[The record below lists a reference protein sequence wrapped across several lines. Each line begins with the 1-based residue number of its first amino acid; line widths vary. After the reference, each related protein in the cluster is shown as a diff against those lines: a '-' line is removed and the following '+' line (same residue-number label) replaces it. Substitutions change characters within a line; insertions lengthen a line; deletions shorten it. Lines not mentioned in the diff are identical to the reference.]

1 MKNEVLKQINANP
14 ELASKALNT
23 IYRDK
28 TFVVVDGNRVET
40 FRKTKRGAESY
51 IKRQQSI
58 SYYDDYTQSMVT
70 CGSGLQI
77 IEIKFNEISNP
88 QNDVRMW
95 YRYIKDLFTRSWLL
109 NDVLYLAK
117 RLEVSDEIM
126 DLVTSMIKEIKET
139 GGYTHREEYEEKE
152 GIIDQQEETEDIID
166 QKEGNESQQNQTETN
181 ATYKIN
187 EEKNGVEIYFDEK
200 PSSEV
205 LETLKAHGF
214 RWSKYKKC
222 WYAKQSDQ
230 TISLAEQLAN
240 NELDKT
246 ITNEITYPD
255 INIDDIHEY
264 TIDRDLQ
271 KREHDANW
279 IFRTQEKDYTKEIQ
293 ETFLHYNN
301 LVKDILNEINNPYYE
316 YKIKKAL
323 QSFKKKYHELYIKWL
338 SQKANCPHWAVT
350 GRANINKRSYEKKL
364 NRANNTMLELA
375 SLPEEFE
382 KRIKHYKNKALKE
395 KQQAEREKAKNTK
408 IDITFTTETK
418 EFTYMGIKEKK
429 RCYIHG
435 DYWICKL
442 WGCYRIFKHDKE
454 IYECKSYDK
463 LDDAKRYVCYLIQKE
478 QKTA

>member
-1 MKNEVLKQINANP
+1 MRNEILKQINANP

-28 TFVVVDGNRVET
+28 TYAIVDGSRVET

-58 SYYDDYTQSMVT
+58 SYYDDYTQNMVS
-70 CGSGLQI
+70 CGNGLQI
-77 IEIKFNEISNP
+77 VEIKFTEISNP
-88 QNDVRMW
+88 QTDIKMW
-95 YRYIKDLFTRSWLL
+95 YQYIKDLFTRSWMLD
-109 NDVLYLAK
+109 NILYLAK
-117 RLEVSDEIM
+117 RLNVSDEIM
-126 DLVTSMIKEIKET
+126 KLVTEMIEEIKET
-139 GGYTHREEYEEKE
+139 GGYTHRKEYEET
-152 GIIDQQEETEDIID
+152 EE
-166 QKEGNESQQNQTETN
+166 QTETN
-181 ATYKIN
+181 NNITDQEKETQQIETNIKATYKLN
-187 EEKNGVEIYFDEK
+187 DEKNGVEIYFDEK
-200 PSSEV
+200 PSSGV
-205 LETLKAHGF
+205 LEMLKAHGF

-222 WYAKQSDQ
+222 WYAKQSDE

-264 TIDRDLQ
+264 TIDKDLQ

-301 LVKDILNEINNPYYE
+301 LVKDILNEINNPYYQ

-338 SQKANCPHWAVT
+338 SQKASCPHWAVT
-350 GRANINKRSYEKKL
+350 GRGNLNARSYNKKHE
-364 NRANNTMLELA
+364 RANNTMLELA
-375 SLPEEFE
+375 ALPEQLE
-382 KRIKHYKNKALKE
+382 KTIKHYKYKAIKE

-418 EFTYMGIKEKK
+418 EFTYMNMKEKK
-429 RCYIHG
+429 RVYVHG

-454 IYECKSYDK
+454 IYECKSYEK
-463 LDDAKRYVCYLIQKE
+463 LDDAKKYVCYLIQKE
-478 QKTA
+478 QKPA

>member
-14 ELASKALNT
+14 ELASKALNA

-40 FRKTKRGAESY
+40 FKKTKRGAESY

-70 CGSGLQI
+70 CGNGLQI
-77 IEIKFNEISNP
+77 VEIKFTEISNP

-95 YRYIKDLFTRSWLL
+95 YQYIKDLFTRSWLL

-117 RLEVSDEIM
+117 RLNVSDEIM
-126 DLVTSMIKEIKET
+126 KLVTEMIKEIKET
-139 GGYTHREEYEEKE
+139 GGYTHIEEYEETEEMTENKITE
-152 GIIDQQEETEDIID
+152 QKKQPETKVSESDQTQ
-166 QKEGNESQQNQTETN
+166 
-181 ATYKIN
+181 ATYKLN

-264 TIDRDLQ
+264 TIDKDLQ

-301 LVKDILNEINNPYYE
+301 LVKDILNEINNPYYQ

-338 SQKANCPHWAVT
+338 SQKASCPHWAVT
-350 GRANINKRSYEKKL
+350 GRGNLNARSYNKKQE
-364 NRANNTMLELA
+364 RANNTMLELA
-375 SLPEEFE
+375 ALPEQLE
-382 KRIKHYKNKALKE
+382 KTIKHYKYKAMKE

-463 LDDAKRYVCYLIQKE
+463 LDDAKKYVCYLIQKE
-478 QKTA
+478 QKPA